1 MKTSAGRRI
10 AHNKASFDPWKGQVR
25 NGKYTLYRKCVQ
37 TRLWMK
43 PALGCLV
50 IAMLCNR
57 RTGTRGSFLKKH
69 RMPSADP
76 ILVHT
81 AFIGLFPSAE
91 ECMCDHCVARQC
103 CWHRGMLE
111 AATPCVAHRKPIW
124 QRRRYSRIFQEA
136 ISICTLNAL
145 MWIIFWNIQQG
156 FQLFASRLG
165 NYIQLH
171 SLHTAKEGQQKQ
183 GDKGISP
190 RAHTCTEGLS
200 PEFICLYV
208 ASLCAA
214 PLHTV
219 PIAEPCVPQ
228 PRWLGR
234 APTVPGFPMFCRIKG
249 AAVEVQ
255 EAWVPKKGLAMIC
268 VPELDPAR
276 FSEGEMSWCN
286 SSQTAYGL
294 SREWLCTCSLC
305 SGDIYVQLALPGV
318 AAGISDSTKT
328 KSEETKHKLTA
339 YAMSYCMIILRCS
352 AQTFLT
358 MILSYGRCGPLF
370 C

>member
-136 ISICTLNAL
+136 ISICALNAL

-165 NYIQLH
+165 NYIHCIL
-171 SLHTAKEGQQKQ
+171 
-183 GDKGISP
+183 P
-190 RAHTCTEGLS
+190 RRDSKNKVTKASH
-200 PEFICLYV
+200 PVHIPAPK
-208 ASLCAA
+208 ASLLNLSVCMWLHCVQHLYTLC
-214 PLHTV
+214 PLQSLVCLSHV
-219 PIAEPCVPQ
+219 GSAGHQLCLVFQCFAES
-228 PRWLGR
+228 
-234 APTVPGFPMFCRIKG
+234 K
-249 AAVEVQ
+249 VQ
-255 EAWVPKKGLAMIC
+255 QLKSRR
-268 VPELDPAR
+268 PE
-276 FSEGEMSWCN
+276 C
-286 SSQTAYGL
+286 
-294 SREWLCTCSLC
+294 
-305 SGDIYVQLALPGV
+305 
-318 AAGISDSTKT
+318 
-328 KSEETKHKLTA
+328 
-339 YAMSYCMIILRCS
+339 LRR
-352 AQTFLT
+352 
-358 MILSYGRCGPLF
+358 G
-370 C
+370 